1 MAVGH
6 TNGTVELLRMGENV
20 LPAAQSTASPSKITL
35 NTLGP
40 QHPRAC
46 LSVSG
51 SVFMLTPVHLTSLDI
66 GQMSFSTV
74 SPSYLAAGFEKS
86 RGQHSLHV
94 WDIERVAKTLAGPA
108 PSPDDPAVRAY
119 KAQTALQPED
129 TAEWNP
135 SAPARIQQT
144 RMLTSTTATNSND
157 GSNSVRRYAFGEAV
171 MSVAFLPDHAHMLS
185 VGTGLRSLRL
195 YDIRKARES
204 AEDVETQAIHGICFD
219 PFDSTRM
226 ASFGEDGVVE
236 FWDTRNMSKPALSLQ
251 AAVLEDDDPHGRRFL
266 THIAFSPVRRG
277 LFGTLA
283 NDSRHVRFWSLM
295 GPDVRPI
302 VDDDEEK
309 DAPRPI
315 DEQARDY
322 LTAKSDRQLS
332 LEIPL
337 VAGHVR
343 SGQSAYLHSFTTTF
357 FVL

>member
-1 MAVGH
+1 
-6 TNGTVELLRMGENV
+6 
-20 LPAAQSTASPSKITL
+20 
-35 NTLGP
+35 
-40 QHPRAC
+40 
-46 LSVSG
+46 
-51 SVFMLTPVHLTSLDI
+51 
-66 GQMSFSTV
+66 MSFSTV

-94 WDIERVAKTLAGPA
+94 WDVERVAKTLAGPT
-108 PSPDDPAVRAY
+108 PSPNDPAVRAY
-119 KAQTALQPED
+119 KPQTNLQPED
-129 TAEWNP
+129 PVEWNP
-135 SAPARIQQT
+135 LAPARIQPS
-144 RMLTSTTATNSND
+144 RMLNSTTGTSPND

-171 MSVAFLPDHAHMLS
+171 MSVAFLPDHAHMLA

-295 GPDVRPI
+295 GPNVGPI
-302 VDDDEEK
+302 PDGDEEN
-309 DAPRPI
+309 DAAHPI
-315 DEQARDY
+315 NEQARDY
-322 LTAKSDRQLS
+322 MSSKSDQQGS
-332 LEIPL
+332 PDIPL

-343 SGQSAYLHSFTTTF
+343 SGQSTYLYPFITTF